1 MKRLRI
7 FLEGTVQGVG
17 FRPFLFRIARDL
29 GVGGY
34 VKNTASG
41 VLLEVE
47 GDEETL
53 DLFLLR
59 LEREKPPLSRIRS
72 RRIEELDPAG
82 FGDFRIEKSE
92 EGSGRGISLLPD
104 TATCDECLRE
114 LFDPGDRRF
123 LYPFTNCTLCGPRF
137 TIVRRLPYDRANT
150 TMDVFRMCPDCDR
163 EYRDPSGR
171 RFHAQPNACPLCGPR
186 LILYDPEGR
195 VVAEGEKALRVSLE
209 LLLKGGIVA
218 LKGIG
223 GFHLLCNALDEGS
236 VRRLREL
243 KGREGKPFAVMFRD
257 VAQLRK
263 FADPT
268 EEEITLLTSPQRPIV
283 LVRGRGLAPS
293 VAPRLRR
300 IGAFLPYTPL
310 HHLLLTELPFPVVAT
325 SGNLSGEPIVRD
337 EEEALPKLGRIADC
351 ILGYNRRI
359 ERRCDDSVVK
369 VVGGVPT
376 VLRRSRGYVPLPV
389 ELPLTLKRR
398 VLAVGAHLKNTFAL
412 GRGRE
417 VFLSQHIG
425 DMETL
430 RTCEVFEESLFDLM
444 ELLGFDP
451 EVVVC
456 DLHPRYETTRWAE
469 EFARRRG
476 LPLIR
481 VQHHHA
487 HVLSCMAEN
496 GVRGRVLGVAWDGTG
511 YGEDGTVW
519 GGEFLLSDYGG
530 YVRLKHFR
538 EFRLIGGEKAVREP
552 ARVALSLLLHIF
564 GKEKLPPLNLGFSD
578 RELDLLSE
586 AWEKG
591 LNAPLCSSAG
601 RLLEGVSALLGVCRR
616 NTYEGEAAVLLE
628 DLYDPAFKDHYPFSV
643 GDATVDWE
651 PVILALLEEKDPVR
665 GATRFLNTLARIV
678 LAVAEEAGLE
688 RLCLSGGVMQNNPLV
703 TAIRDLLEGR
713 GFRVYTHRHVPPND
727 GGISLGQVARTLGED
742 SEL

>member
-17 FRPFLFRIARDL
+17 FRPFLYRIAQDL

-47 GDEETL
+47 GDEDTL
-53 DLFLLR
+53 DLFLFR
-59 LEREKPPLSRIRS
+59 LEREKPPLSRIRFRKVES
-72 RRIEELDPAG
+72 LKPAG
-82 FGDFRIEKSE
+82 FREFRIEKSE
-92 EGSGRGISLLPD
+92 DGGGGGISLLPD
-104 TATCDECLRE
+104 TATCGECLRE
-114 LFDPGDRRF
+114 LFDPRDRRF

-137 TIVRRLPYDRANT
+137 TIVRRLPYDRHNT
-150 TMDVFRMCPDCDR
+150 TMDMFSMCPTCSG

-171 RFHAQPNACPLCGPR
+171 RFHAQPNACPACGPR
-186 LILYDPEGR
+186 VVLHSSGGKIL
-195 VVAEGEKALRVSLE
+195 AEGEKALETFLE
-209 LLLKGGIVA
+209 FLLEGRIVA

-223 GFHLLCNALDEGS
+223 GFHLLCSALNEES
-236 VRRLREL
+236 VRKLREL

-257 VAQLRK
+257 VAQLRR

-268 EEEITLLTSPQRPIV
+268 EAEISLLTSPQRPIV
-283 LVRGRGLAPS
+283 LVRGWGLAPS

-310 HHLLLTELPFPVVAT
+310 HHILLAELPFPVVAT
-325 SGNLSGEPIVRD
+325 SANLSGEPIIKD
-337 EEEALPKLGRIADC
+337 EEEALLKLGNVAGC
-351 ILGYNRRI
+351 ILGYNRKI

-376 VLRRSRGYVPLPV
+376 LLRRSRGYVPLPL
-389 ELPLTLKRR
+389 ELPLPLRRR

-412 GRGRE
+412 GRERE

-425 DMETL
+425 DMESI
-430 RTCEVFEESLFDLM
+430 RTCEVFEESVSDLM
-444 ELLGFDP
+444 ELFGFDP

-469 EFARRRG
+469 EFAQRRG

-496 GVRGRVLGVAWDGTG
+496 GIKDMVLGVAWDGTG
-511 YGEDGTVW
+511 CGEDGTIW
-519 GGEFLLSDYGG
+519 GGEFLLSDYRG
-530 YVRLKHFR
+530 YRRFKHFR
-538 EFRLIGGEKAVREP
+538 EFRLLGGERAVREP

-564 GKEKLPPLNLGFSD
+564 GKENLPPLDLGFSE
-578 RELDLLSE
+578 RELALLSE

-591 LNAPLCSSAG
+591 LNAPFCSSAG
-601 RLLEGVSALLGVCRR
+601 RLLEGVSALLGICLR

-628 DLYDPAFKDHYPFSV
+628 DLYDPAFKDHYPFEV
-643 GDATVDWE
+643 GDSTVDWE
-651 PVILALLEEKDPVR
+651 PVILAILEERDPVR

-678 LAVAEEAGLE
+678 LAVAEEADLE
-688 RLCLSGGVMQNNPLV
+688 RLCLSGGVMQSDPLV
-703 TAIRDLLEGR
+703 ASVRKLLEGR

-727 GGISLGQVARTLGED
+727 GGLSLGQVARVLGED